1 MTMMSL
7 VSTRTAATA
16 SPFEAVLCGL
26 APDGGLYVPASLP
39 TWTLSQ
45 IQDLVGLP
53 YEKAAALILH
63 GFFDEISQEKMEALC
78 AEAYASFSDERR
90 VPVSSIEP
98 GLFAMEL
105 YHGPTLA
112 FKDVAL
118 QLLPLLMA
126 YSAKATGQKEKSL
139 ILVATSGDTGKA
151 ALEGFADKP
160 DTAIV
165 VCYPNNGVSPAQKL
179 QMVTQ
184 KGGNV
189 CVTAVEGNFDDCQ
202 NGVKRLMG
210 DPDFHEM
217 VRQNGYTITSANSIN
232 FGRLVPQI
240 AYYFTSYAQLLE
252 QGAIALGEAVDFI
265 VPTGNFGDILAGWY
279 AKKMGLP
286 VGTLICASN
295 KNNVL
300 SRFFETGT
308 YDCGGELYKTTSPSM
323 DILISSNLE
332 RLLFELTGQNPA
344 PIQAWMEQRTAE
356 KKFTVDEKT
365 MEKARQVFFAAWAD
379 DQAASEAIGTVFHAQ
394 HVLLDPHSAVGYCA
408 YQQYKKTKDTKRKA
422 VLLCTASPYK
432 FAATVLEALGR
443 KAEGQEQ
450 TARALEKATGKP
462 VPQAIL
468 DLFSAEQRHFSCVE
482 PKELDALVESFL
494 KQS

>member
-7 VSTRTAATA
+7 ISTRTASTA

-39 TWTLSQ
+39 AWTLDQ
-45 IQDLVGLP
+45 IQALAGLP
-53 YEKAAALILH
+53 YEQAAARVLH
-63 GFFDEISQEKMEALC
+63 GFFDAVPMEEMQNLTKQ
-78 AEAYASFSDERR
+78 AYASFTDEKR
-90 VPVSSIEP
+90 VPVSEIEP
-98 GLFAMEL
+98 GLYAMEL

-126 YSAKATGQKEKSL
+126 YSAKAVGKKEKSL
-139 ILVATSGDTGKA
+139 VLVATSGDTGKA
-151 ALEGFADKP
+151 ALEGFADKA

-165 VCYPNNGVSPAQKL
+165 VCYPNDGVSPAQRL

-184 KGGNV
+184 KGDNV

-210 DPDFHEM
+210 DRAFHKM
-217 VRQNGYTITSANSIN
+217 VEENGYTITSANSIN

-240 AYYFTSYAQLLE
+240 VYYFTSYAELLRRGE
-252 QGAIALGEAVDFI
+252 IQLGELLDFV

-286 VGTLICASN
+286 VGKLICASN

-308 YDCGGELYKTTSPSM
+308 YDCSGELYKTTSPSM

-332 RLLFELTGQNPA
+332 RLLFELTEKDPE
-344 PIQAWMEQRTAE
+344 PIRTWMEQRTAQ
-356 KKFTVDEKT
+356 KRFTVEENL
-365 MEKARQVFFAAWAD
+365 MEKAREDFYAAWAD
-379 DQAASEAIGTVFHAQ
+379 DKAASRAIGDVFAAHN
-394 HVLLDPHSAVGYCA
+394 VLLDPHSAVGYCA
-408 YQQYKKTKDTKRKA
+408 YQQYKKEQNSDHKT

-432 FAATVLEALGR
+432 FAATVLEALGHT
-443 KAEGQEQ
+443 ADGQEQ
-450 TARALEKATGKP
+450 TAKALAQASGKP

-468 DLFSAEQRHFSCVE
+468 DLFTAEQKHFHCVAPE
-482 PKELDALVESFL
+482 ELDNLVKEFL
-494 KQS
+494 QK

>member
-1 MTMMSL
+1 M
-7 VSTRTAATA
+7 
-16 SPFEAVLCGL
+16 
-26 APDGGLYVPASLP
+26 
-39 TWTLSQ
+39 
-45 IQDLVGLP
+45 IQALVGLP
-53 YEKAAALILH
+53 YEQAAARVLH
-63 GFFDEISQEKMEALC
+63 GFFDAMPQTEMEALC
-78 AEAYASFSDERR
+78 RQAYASFTDEKK
-90 VPVSSIEP
+90 VPVSPIEP

-126 YSAKATGQKEKSL
+126 YSAKAAGQKEKSL

-165 VCYPNNGVSPAQKL
+165 VCYPNDGVSPAQKL

-184 KGGNV
+184 KGQNV

-210 DPDFHEM
+210 DKAFHKAVQE
-217 VRQNGYTITSANSIN
+217 NGYTITSANSIN
-232 FGRLVPQI
+232 FGRLIPQI

-252 QGAIALGEAVDFI
+252 RGEITMGEPVDFI

-279 AKKMGLP
+279 AKRMGLP
-286 VGTLICASN
+286 VGRLVCASN
-295 KNNVL
+295 RNNVL

-308 YDCGGELYKTTSPSM
+308 YDCGGALYKTTSPSM

-332 RLLFELTGQNPA
+332 RLLFELTEKDPA
-344 PIQAWMEQRTAE
+344 PIEAWMAQRSAE
-356 KKFTVDEKT
+356 RRFTVDAKT
-365 MEKARQVFFAAWAD
+365 MDKARADFYAAWAD
-379 DQAASEAIGTVFHAQ
+379 DEAASRAIGEVFEKYG
-394 HVLLDPHSAVGYCA
+394 VLLDPHSAVGYCA
-408 YQQYKKTKDTKRKA
+408 YQQYKKQQPAGRKA

-432 FAATVLEALGR
+432 FAATVLGALGET
-443 KAEGQEQ
+443 ADGQEN
-450 TARALEKATGKP
+450 TVRALETRTGKP
-462 VPQAIL
+462 APQAIW
-468 DLFSAEQRHFSCVE
+468 DLFTAEQKHFDCVR
-482 PKELDALVESFL
+482 PAELESLVQAFL
-494 KQS
+494 QKQ

>member
-1 MTMMSL
+1 MELMYS
-7 VSTRTAATA
+7 STRNDKVKLTA
-16 SPFEAVLCGL
+16 SQAILKGL
-26 APDGGLYVPASLP
+26 ADDGGLFVPERIPALDVP
-39 TWTLSQ
+39 MDTLADMSYQ
-45 IQDLVGLP
+45 ETAYEVMSRFFTDFTEDELKDCIKKAYDSKFDTPEIAPLVDADG
-53 YEKAAALILH
+53 
-63 GFFDEISQEKMEALC
+63 
-78 AEAYASFSDERR
+78 AYYLE
-90 VPVSSIEP
+90 
-98 GLFAMEL
+98 LF
-105 YHGPTLA
+105 HGPTIA
-112 FKDVAL
+112 FKDMAL
-118 QLLPLLMA
+118 SILPHLLIT
-126 YSAKATGQKEKSL
+126 SARKNQVKNDIV
-139 ILVATSGDTGKA
+139 ILTATSGDTGKA
-151 ALEGFADKP
+151 ALAGFADVEGTK
-160 DTAIV
+160 IV
-165 VCYPNNGVSPAQKL
+165 VFYPKNGVSPIQEK
-179 QMVTQ
+179 QMITQ
-184 KGGNV
+184 KGANT
-189 CVTAVEGNFDDCQ
+189 CVVGIHGNFDQ
-202 NGVKRLMG
+202 AQTGVKKMFNDTALEAEL
-210 DPDFHEM
+210 D
-217 VRQNGYTITSANSIN
+217 VAGYQFSSANSIN
-232 FGRLVPQI
+232 IGRLIPQV
-240 AYYFTSYAQLLE
+240 AYYVYAYAKLYKN
-252 QGAIALGEAVDFI
+252 GAIAKDEKINVV
-265 VPTGNFGDILAGWY
+265 VPTGNFGNILAAFY
-279 AKKMGLP
+279 AKNMGLP
-286 VGTLICASN
+286 IAKLICASN
-295 KNNVL
+295 ENKVL
-300 SRFFETGT
+300 YDFFSTGT
-308 YDCGGELYKTTSPSM
+308 YDRNRDFILTSSPSM

-365 MEKARQVFFAAWAD
+365 MEKARQDFFAAWAD

>member
-7 VSTRTAATA
+7 VSTRTASTA
-16 SPFEAVLCGL
+16 SPFDAVLCGL

-39 TWTLSQ
+39 TWSLSQ
-45 IQDLVGLP
+45 IQELIGMP
-53 YEKAAALILH
+53 YEKAAARVLH
-63 GFFDEISQEKMEALC
+63 GFFDQIPLEKMEELC
-78 AEAYASFSDERR
+78 AQAYASFTDEKR
-90 VPVSSIEP
+90 VPVSPIEP

-165 VCYPNNGVSPAQKL
+165 VCYPDDGVSPAQKL

-184 KGGNV
+184 KGNNV

-210 DPDFHEM
+210 DANFHTM
-217 VRQNGYTITSANSIN
+217 VHENGYTITSANSIN

-252 QGAIALGEAVDFI
+252 RGEIQLGEQVDFI

-286 VGTLICASN
+286 VGMLICASN

-308 YDCGGELYKTTSPSM
+308 YDCSGELYKTTSPSM

-332 RLLFELTGQNPA
+332 RLLFELTEKDPNP
-344 PIQAWMEQRTAE
+344 IEKWMEQRTAQ
-356 KKFTVDEKT
+356 KSFTVDEDI
-365 MEKARQVFFAAWAD
+365 MEKARKDFYAAWAD
-379 DQAASEAIGTVFHAQ
+379 DDAASQAIGDVFNEQ
-394 HVLLDPHSAVGYCA
+394 KVLLDPHSAVGYCA
-408 YQQYKKTKDTKRKA
+408 YQQYKKEKGQGRKA

-432 FAATVLEALGR
+432 FATTVLGALGQQ
-443 KAEGQEQ
+443 AEGQKQ
-450 TARALEKATGKP
+450 TAIALEKATGKP

-468 DLFSAEQRHFSCVE
+468 DLFTADQKHFSCVA
-482 PKELDALVESFL
+482 PAELDALVETFL
-494 KQS
+494 RKK

>member
-1 MTMMSL
+1 MMSL
-7 VSTRTAATA
+7 ISTRTASTA

-39 TWTLSQ
+39 AWTLDQ
-45 IQDLVGLP
+45 IQALAGLP
-53 YEKAAALILH
+53 YEQAAARVLH
-63 GFFDEISQEKMEALC
+63 GFFDAVPMEEMQNLTKQ
-78 AEAYASFSDERR
+78 AYASFTDEKR
-90 VPVSSIEP
+90 VPVSEIEP
-98 GLFAMEL
+98 GLYAMEL

-126 YSAKATGQKEKSL
+126 YSAKAVGKKEKSL
-139 ILVATSGDTGKA
+139 VLVATSGDTGKA
-151 ALEGFADKP
+151 ALEGFADKA

-165 VCYPNNGVSPAQKL
+165 VCYPNDGVSPAQRL

-184 KGGNV
+184 KGDNV

-210 DPDFHEM
+210 DRAFHKM
-217 VRQNGYTITSANSIN
+217 VEENGYTITSANSIN

-240 AYYFTSYAQLLE
+240 VYYFTSYAELLRRGE
-252 QGAIALGEAVDFI
+252 IQLGELLDFV

-286 VGTLICASN
+286 VGKLICASN

-308 YDCGGELYKTTSPSM
+308 YDCSGELYKTTSPSM

-332 RLLFELTGQNPA
+332 RLLFELTEKDPE
-344 PIQAWMEQRTAE
+344 PIRTWMEQRAAQ
-356 KKFTVDEKT
+356 KRFTVEENL
-365 MEKARQVFFAAWAD
+365 MEKARED
-379 DQAASEAIGTVFHAQ
+379 SMRPGRM
-394 HVLLDPHSAVGYCA
+394 
-408 YQQYKKTKDTKRKA
+408 TKRPAAPSAMCLQRIMCYWIRTALWGIVHINNTKKSKTA
-422 VLLCTASPYK
+422 IIKPCCCVRPARTNLLPRYCPLWAIRQM
-432 FAATVLEALGR
+432 GR
-443 KAEGQEQ
+443 N
-450 TARALEKATGKP
+450 RPPKP
-462 VPQAIL
+462 WRRLPANRCRRPFWICLRQSKSI
-468 DLFSAEQRHFSCVE
+468 SHCVAPE
-482 PKELDALVESFL
+482 ELDNLVKEFL
-494 KQS
+494 QK

>member
-1 MTMMSL
+1 M
-7 VSTRTAATA
+7 
-16 SPFEAVLCGL
+16 
-26 APDGGLYVPASLP
+26 
-39 TWTLSQ
+39 
-45 IQDLVGLP
+45 
-53 YEKAAALILH
+53 
-63 GFFDEISQEKMEALC
+63 
-78 AEAYASFSDERR
+78 
-90 VPVSSIEP
+90 
-98 GLFAMEL
+98 
-105 YHGPTLA
+105 
-112 FKDVAL
+112 
-118 QLLPLLMA
+118 
-126 YSAKATGQKEKSL
+126 
-139 ILVATSGDTGKA
+139 
-151 ALEGFADKP
+151 
-160 DTAIV
+160 
-165 VCYPNNGVSPAQKL
+165 
-179 QMVTQ
+179 
-184 KGGNV
+184 
-189 CVTAVEGNFDDCQ
+189 
-202 NGVKRLMG
+202 
-210 DPDFHEM
+210 
-217 VRQNGYTITSANSIN
+217 
-232 FGRLVPQI
+232 
-240 AYYFTSYAQLLE
+240 
-252 QGAIALGEAVDFI
+252 
-265 VPTGNFGDILAGWY
+265 PTGNFGDILAGWY

-308 YDCGGELYKTTSPSM
+308 YDCGGELYKTPSPSM

-365 MEKARQVFFAAWAD
+365 MEKARQDFYAAWAD